1 MNAAQQCH
9 FSYDTRTRR
18 GGPGSSSTRWGTWC
32 CSGRTRPPQSLR
44 KNPEAYEVEVEE
56 VKGVEITAR
65 RGKKTVG
72 VFSTYMAIF

>member
-1 MNAAQQCH
+1 MQHSSVIFRMIRGQEEEGQGRQAQGGGEGVGH
-9 FSYDTRTRR
+9 APYD
-18 GGPGSSSTRWGTWC
+18 
-32 CSGRTRPPQSLR
+32 
-44 KNPEAYEVEVEE
+44 PEAYEVEVEE